1 MKLHRMHWKQTQ
13 PLAEDY
19 IHNYSKVQELFE
31 YDPWTSKSL
40 QARAAWLDDKQ
51 ARISAPRELVIQALE
66 KYNLKFPNSEKVIE
80 SIHRLR
86 QNETLV
92 IIGGQ
97 QAGLFTGP
105 LLVIHKAIS
114 ILRAAR
120 EAEQRLNRPVIP
132 VFWIAGEDHDLDEV
146 NHINQLTQQ
155 LQIEK
160 LELNSSK
167 VLGKREPISRLPIS
181 VEQWEQ
187 VLSEL
192 DSSLLPTDF
201 KPNWMDKFREL
212 IGHSNTLVDLFAG
225 MMSMLFGSEG
235 LVLMDS
241 DDPHLRRLEAPMF
254 RELIVQQKG
263 IGQALEISKDRLIG
277 LGYEPQADIRAGNAN
292 LFVVHSGERLLLQ
305 RDGDTYTDK
314 IGHYRLSESELL
326 NLAEQ
331 QPENFSN
338 NVFTRPLMQNYLFPV
353 LSAVLGGG
361 EIAYW
366 GLTREAFRTIGDQM
380 PIILPRLEFTL
391 VEGTVQKQLIKLDLT
406 FEDAVL
412 RLDEKRDEWLA
423 AQDSIGLPQL
433 FANVKEQFDDLY
445 NPVLEAIGS
454 INPGIRQLGDTNRM
468 KILEQIQ
475 FLETKS
481 KDAYEAQFD
490 AAKRQYERI
499 RQSLIPLGK
508 RQERVYNVISY
519 LNKYGDGWLKE
530 LLNEEFEW
538 DGSHYAVYL

>member
-1 MKLHRMHWKQTQ
+1 MKLEHIRWKQTQ

-19 IHNYSKVQELFE
+19 IHDYSKVQDLFE
-31 YDPWTSKSL
+31 YNPCISQSL
-40 QARAAWLDDKQ
+40 QERAAWLDQ
-51 ARISAPRELVIQALE
+51 QTTISAPREAVVQALE
-66 KYNLKFPNSEKVIE
+66 QYNIRFPNSANVIE

-86 QNETLV
+86 QSETLV

-114 ILRAAR
+114 IVRAAK
-120 EAEQRLNRPVIP
+120 EAERRLNRPVIP

-146 NHINQLTQQ
+146 NHIHQLTPQ
-155 LQIEK
+155 LALEKIE
-160 LELNSSK
+160 LDSSK
-167 VLGKREPISRLPIS
+167 GQGTRVPISRLAIS
-181 VEQWEQ
+181 AEQWER
-187 VLSEL
+187 VLEKL
-192 DSSLLPTDF
+192 DTSLMSTDF
-201 KPNWMDKFREL
+201 KSHWMGKLREL
-212 IGHSNTLVDLFAG
+212 STQSNTLVDLFAG

-235 LVLMDS
+235 LILMDS
-241 DDPHLRRLEAPMF
+241 DDPNLRQIEAPMF
-254 RELIVQQKG
+254 RELIIQQKT
-263 IGQALEISKDRLIG
+263 IGQALKVSKDRLIG
-277 LGYEPQADIRAGNAN
+277 LGYEPQADIREGNAN
-292 LFVVHSGERLLLQ
+292 LFIIHEGERLLLQ
-305 RDGDTYTDK
+305 RQGDDYTDK
-314 IGHYRLSESELL
+314 MERFRMSESELL
-326 NLAEQ
+326 SLAEQ

-366 GLTREAFRTIGDQM
+366 GLTREAFRSVGDQM

-391 VEGTVQKQLIKLDLT
+391 VEGTVQKQLVKLDLS

-412 RLDEKRDEWLA
+412 RLDEKRTEWLED
-423 AQDSIGLPQL
+423 QDSIGLPQM
-433 FANVKEQFDDLY
+433 FANVKDQFDALY
-445 NPVLEAIGS
+445 GPVLEAIGT
-454 INPGIRQLGDTNRM
+454 INPGIRQLGDTNRH
-468 KILEQIQ
+468 KIMEQIQ
-475 FLETKS
+475 FLEAKS

-499 RQSLIPLGK
+499 RQSLIPLGR

-530 LLNEEFEW
+530 LLHAEFESN
-538 DGSHYAVYL
+538 GSHYAVYL